1 MKLTPVYTSIL
12 IISLFS
18 CMDPEEYRNHLSKG
32 PVRMNVDYL
41 ANQIAYFTTKDNI
54 FTGIK
59 GNNSPEY
66 QNFAG
71 LLIRSGNKELIQ
83 LTSNKNPHVRV
94 YACWALAKRYYPYM
108 DRLMEKHLDDTTS
121 IEYQYNGIVVK
132 EKINS
137 FLLHLLSPGGID
149 PYCKKLKD
157 VEIGNFFFIIT
168 TRQRKF
174 IVPPAQQTPV
184 RSSKIYDIASP

>member
-1 MKLTPVYTSIL
+1 MRFTSIYICIL
-12 IISLFS
+12 VLFLYS
-18 CMDPEEYRNHLSKG
+18 CINQNDRNHLSRG
-32 PVRMNVDYL
+32 PLKMNVEYL

-59 GNNSPEY
+59 GNSSQEY
-66 QNFAG
+66 EDFAG

-108 DRLMEKHLDDTTS
+108 NLIMEKHLDDTTT
-121 IEYQYNGIVVK
+121 IEYQCEGIVVK

-137 FLLHLLSPGGID
+137 FLLHLLSPGGLD
-149 PYCKKLKD
+149 PFCKKLKD
-157 VEIGNFFFIIT
+157 VEIGNYFFIIT
-168 TRQRKF
+168 TRQKKF
-174 IVPPAQQTPV
+174 TLPPPRQTPAP
-184 RSSKIYDIASP
+184 SSKIYEIASP